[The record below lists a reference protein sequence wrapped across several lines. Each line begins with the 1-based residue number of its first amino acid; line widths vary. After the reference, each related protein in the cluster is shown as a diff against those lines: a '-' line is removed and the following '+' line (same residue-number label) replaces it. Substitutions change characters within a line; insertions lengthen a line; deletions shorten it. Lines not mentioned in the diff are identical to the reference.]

1 MASPPIAQIGAVLD
15 RLSTL
20 RGLAPPTNDAAPPII
35 QSDIEFDAF
44 GDTYQAAL
52 KAVQTAPTPAPFAPS
67 WSALGID
74 GAGGVGG
81 APGPIG
87 SVRPGAEWTPDE
99 VTAAA
104 AGTVGVPGAR
114 PIGGYGSMP
123 VPPSLAAFG
132 NGKIPADALTPLR
145 QSGHRMYA
153 PAAAAWDGLVSAAA
167 ADGVS
172 IRITDSYR
180 SYDQQVDLVRRK
192 GLYSEG
198 GLGARPGTSNHG
210 WGLAVD
216 ADVNDAR
223 TLDWIRTNGPRF
235 GFVEAVPR
243 EPWHWEFRPNQVT

>member
-1 MASPPIAQIGAVLD
+1 MLD
-15 RLSTL
+15 RMSTL
-20 RGLAPPTNDAAPPII
+20 RGLVSPTNDAAPPII

-44 GDTYQAAL
+44 GETYQTAL
-52 KAVQTAPTPAPFAPS
+52 KAVQTAPEPTVQSF
-67 WSALGID
+67 SALGLD
-74 GAGGVGG
+74 GAGSSAG
-81 APGPIG
+81 AAA
-87 SVRPGAEWTPDE
+87 SVPPAAEWTSDDIA
-99 VTAAA
+99 AAA
-104 AGTVGVPGAR
+104 AGTVGAPGAR

-123 VPPSLAAFG
+123 VPPSLVAFG
-132 NGKIPADALTPLR
+132 NGNVPATALTPIR
-145 QSGHRMYA
+145 QSGHRLYA

-180 SYDQQVDLVRRK
+180 SYDQQVDLVKRK

-235 GFVEAVPR
+235 GYVEAVPR
-243 EPWHWEFRPNQVT
+243 EPWHWEFRPQQVS

>member
-15 RLSTL
+15 RMSTL
-20 RGLAPPTNDAAPPII
+20 RGLVSPTHDLAPPII

-44 GDTYQAAL
+44 GDTYKAAL
-52 KAVQTAPTPAPFAPS
+52 QAVQAVPEPTVQS
-67 WSALGID
+67 WSALGVD
-74 GAGGVGG
+74 GVGAGAVG
-81 APGPIG
+81 AANVPQA
-87 SVRPGAEWTPDE
+87 AEWMPDDL
-99 VTAAA
+99 AAA
-104 AGTVGVPGAR
+104 TAGTVGVPGAR

-123 VPPSLAAFG
+123 VPPSLAAYG
-132 NGKIPADALTPLR
+132 NGNVPATALTPIR
-145 QSGHRMYA
+145 QSGHRLYA
-153 PAAAAWDGLVSAAA
+153 PASAAWDGLVSAAA

-180 SYDQQVDLVRRK
+180 SYDQQVDLVNRK

-198 GLGARPGTSNHG
+198 GLGARPGTSSHG

-223 TLDWIRTNGPRF
+223 TLDWIRANGPRF

-243 EPWHWEFRPNQVT
+243 EPWHWEFRPQQVN

>member
-15 RLSTL
+15 RMSTL
-20 RGLAPPTNDAAPPII
+20 RGLVSPTNDLAPPII

-44 GDTYQAAL
+44 GDTYKAAL
-52 KAVQTAPTPAPFAPS
+52 QAVQVAPEPTVQS
-67 WSALGID
+67 WSALGVD
-74 GAGGVGG
+74 GVGAGAVG
-81 APGPIG
+81 AA
-87 SVRPGAEWTPDE
+87 SVPPAAEWMPDDL
-99 VTAAA
+99 TAAT

-123 VPPSLAAFG
+123 VPPSLAAYG
-132 NGKIPADALTPLR
+132 NGNVPATALTPIR
-145 QSGHRMYA
+145 QSGHRLYA
-153 PAAAAWDGLVSAAA
+153 PASAAWDGLVSAAA

-180 SYDQQVDLVRRK
+180 SYDQQVDLVNRK

-243 EPWHWEFRPNQVT
+243 EPWHWEFRPQQVN

>member
-15 RLSTL
+15 RMSTL
-20 RGLAPPTNDAAPPII
+20 RGLVSPTNDLAPPII
-35 QSDIEFDAF
+35 QSDIKFDAF

-52 KAVQTAPTPAPFAPS
+52 QAVQAAPEPTVQS
-67 WSALGID
+67 WSALGA
-74 GAGGVGG
+74 GAGAGAVG
-81 APGPIG
+81 AA
-87 SVRPGAEWTPDE
+87 SVPPSAEWMPDDL
-99 VTAAA
+99 AAA
-104 AGTVGVPGAR
+104 TAGTVGVPGAR

-123 VPPSLAAFG
+123 VPPSLAAYG
-132 NGKIPADALTPLR
+132 NGNVPATALTPIR
-145 QSGHRMYA
+145 QSGHRLYA

-180 SYDQQVDLVRRK
+180 SYDQQVDLANRK

-198 GLGARPGTSNHG
+198 GLAARPGTSIHG

-216 ADVNDAR
+216 ANVNDAR

-243 EPWHWEFRPNQVT
+243 EPWHWEFRPQQVS

>member
-1 MASPPIAQIGAVLD
+1 MASPPIAQIGAVID
-15 RLSTL
+15 RMSTL
-20 RGLAPPTNDAAPPII
+20 RGLVSPTSDLAPPII

-52 KAVQTAPTPAPFAPS
+52 KAVQTATEPTVQS
-67 WSALGID
+67 WSPLGLD
-74 GAGGVGG
+74 GTVARTGTGAG
-81 APGPIG
+81 A
-87 SVRPGAEWTPDE
+87 SVPPAAEWTPDDLA
-99 VTAAA
+99 AAA
-104 AGTVGVPGAR
+104 AGTVGAPGAR

-132 NGKIPADALTPLR
+132 NGNVPATALTPIR
-145 QSGHRMYA
+145 QSGHRLYA

-180 SYDQQVDLVRRK
+180 SYDQQVDLVKRK

-235 GFVEAVPR
+235 GYVEAVPR
-243 EPWHWEFRPNQVT
+243 EPWHWEFRPQQVS